1 MSENGWRDILD
12 EDCPSARPNI
22 RSMDVD
28 AAQVNKPI
36 SENWRV
42 TIRDLS
48 AALELSI
55 GGVQISDKENWD
67 TAELLHAE
75 YQDT

>member
-1 MSENGWRDILD
+1 
-12 EDCPSARPNI
+12 
-22 RSMDVD
+22 MDVD

-36 SENWRV
+36 SEISSV

-55 GGVQISDKENWD
+55 GGVQNIDKE
-67 TAELLHAE
+67 EME
-75 YQDT
+75 YCRIVAR